1 MNSELVSIII
11 PTFNRADSIT
21 TAVNSALN
29 QTYSNVEVI
38 IIDDGSIDN
47 TKDVVERIHDERVRY
62 IQLVQNAGASHARNV
77 GIREANGVYISFH
90 DSDDVMYPEKI
101 QTQLDYLKK
110 TGSEMVYCQVARFDL
125 SGRSLGNLPIKTKT
139 YNSIESTYEH
149 FLMCGKVWT
158 QTIFGTSRSIKSVL
172 FDEKMKCRVDMDWSI
187 RYAKRYPISYQKL
200 PLVKSFIQK
209 DSISQNKNNAV
220 EATKIM
226 YEKFKEDIE
235 KKNRLKRAWQV
246 EMIRITQ
253 MNRPAKDLLKAF
265 FLSGDVRWLVR
276 FARSCLK
283 RR

>member
-21 TAVNSALN
+21 AAVNSALN

-38 IIDDGSIDN
+38 IVDDGSIDN
-47 TKDVVERIHDERVRY
+47 TKDVVERIHDKRVRY

-90 DSDDVMYPEKI
+90 DSDDLMYAEKI

-110 TGSEMVYCQVARFDL
+110 TGAEMVYCQVARFDL
-125 SGRSLGNLPIKTKT
+125 NGKKLGNLPIKTKT
-139 YNSIESTYEH
+139 YDSIKSTYEH

-158 QTIFGTSRSIKSVL
+158 QTIFGTSKSIKSVL

-187 RYAKRYPISYQKL
+187 RYAKMYPIAYQNI

-209 DSISQNKNNAV
+209 DSISQNKSNAE
-220 EATKIM
+220 EATQIM
-226 YEKFKEDIE
+226 YEKFKKDIE
-235 KKNRLKRAWQV
+235 KKNKLKRAWQV

-253 MNRPAKDLLKAF
+253 MKRPAKDLLKAF
-265 FLSGDVRWLVR
+265 FLSGDIRWIVR
-276 FARSCLK
+276 FV
-283 RR
+283 RRYL